1 MRVCETFILFRQ
13 QVADDFLSDDPDSN
27 RSVDGGEGLFR
38 ARLLLAAGCP
48 VRVPEGSPADTG
60 RVLRGQGARTQL
72 PQRVRGQTSSV
83 GVVRKFGEELPA
95 EVSSLSSDRGSKLR

>member
-1 MRVCETFILFRQ
+1 MISYQTIQIRIG
-13 QVADDFLSDDPDSN
+13 

-72 PQRVRGQTSSV
+72 PQRVIYQRIVVV
-83 GVVRKFGEELPA
+83 GIYNRWKLIMKRLPGGHCKT
-95 EVSSLSSDRGSKLR
+95 VGCFL